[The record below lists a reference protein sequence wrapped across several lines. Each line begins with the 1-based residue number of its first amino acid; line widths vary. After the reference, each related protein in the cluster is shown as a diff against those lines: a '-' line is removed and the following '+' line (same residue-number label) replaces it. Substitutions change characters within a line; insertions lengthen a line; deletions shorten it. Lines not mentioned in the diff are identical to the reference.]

1 MKIKTK
7 NIFAKNFNCHG
18 HIYNTNTIFL
28 LFLFRPYFYLNLI
41 LYVGFMVF
49 LTAYC
54 LLLSSYLDTRGQQ
67 HQQEGEEGS
76 GLPDQ
81 LAGRRDKALVFLTN
95 QQVGGTRL
103 WPS

>member
-1 MKIKTK
+1 M
-7 NIFAKNFNCHG
+7 N
-18 HIYNTNTIFL
+18 IYNTKTRFS
-28 LFLFRPYFYLNLI
+28 LFPVRPYFYLNLI

-67 HQQEGEEGS
+67 QHQQEAEEGS

-81 LAGRRDKALVFLTN
+81 PAGRKNKALAFLTN
-95 QQVGGTRL
+95 QQVGETNL
-103 WPS
+103 WPY

>member
-1 MKIKTK
+1 VARIKYALPMKTK
-7 NIFAKNFNCHG
+7 KYLCKYGNIHE
-18 HIYNTNTIFL
+18 HTIRILDFYCS
-28 LFLFRPYFYLNLI
+28 LFRPYFYLNLI

-67 HQQEGEEGS
+67 HLQEEGEEGS

-81 LAGRRDKALVFLTN
+81 PAGRRDKSLD
-95 QQVGGTRL
+95 
-103 WPS
+103 S